1 MSDRDPVISNTGTD
15 QDDAMG
21 RTVYNMPDSDV
32 IETRDN
38 TTGGGTTSVP
48 DALPDVLGNNPS
60 VNPGTTGTRIS
71 EGGED
76 ISVDET

>member
-48 DALPDVLGNNPS
+48 NVPGNNPS
-60 VNPGTTGTRIS
+60 LNPGTTGTRIS